1 MPFHTKHITC
11 AAAVIFFF
19 VVTATAQNGS
29 TAQIDEFVKA
39 EMQRQHLPG
48 VSLAIVKT
56 APSSMPKAMVIQ
68 MSNIK
73 CRLNLKLFFSQ
84 VLLASSSLQPR

>member
-19 VVTATAQNGS
+19 LVTATAQNGS

-48 VSLAIVKT
+48 VSLAIVQNGTLVYAKGYGY
-56 APSSMPKAMVIQ
+56 
-68 MSNIK
+68 SNVEH
-73 CRLNLKLFFSQ
+73 Q
-84 VLLASSSLQPR
+84 VPVKPETCSNDAR